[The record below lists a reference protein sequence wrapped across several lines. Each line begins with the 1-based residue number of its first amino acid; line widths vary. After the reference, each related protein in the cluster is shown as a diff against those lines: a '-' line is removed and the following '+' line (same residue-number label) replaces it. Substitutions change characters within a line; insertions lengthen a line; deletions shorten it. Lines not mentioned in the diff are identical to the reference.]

1 MDTNQHSNI
10 AAKPAAAASACPV
23 ANSNSTLWW
32 LIGNI
37 FHLGD
42 RPEKSLP
49 IYKKAINA
57 FRLVNDYQKLSIT
70 LGNYAASLRTINRTD
85 EAIEIINEALAY
97 TRANNDLHAMT
108 LNLMYLYDIFQVNKQ
123 VDAAGV
129 VLEQTKANIK
139 ILRTKYFANW
149 ISLAE
154 QQLAALRNQL

>member
-10 AAKPAAAASACPV
+10 AAKPAAAASAWPV
-23 ANSNSTLWW
+23 ANSNSTRWW

-37 FHLGD
+37 FRLGD
-42 RPEKSLP
+42 RPAKSLP
-49 IYKKAINA
+49 IYQKAINA

-70 LGNYAASLRTINRTD
+70 LGNYAASLRAINRTD

-129 VLEQTKANIK
+129 VLEQAKANIK